1 MTSIQNCTQPAV
13 HVDIPPRPTHKIMP
27 DRKEREHWWEFLN
40 GSSESI
46 WNPPKK
52 PKKQNNRNDRYGAG
66 PSRVNTYSYG
76 RDEVDVLD
84 YAVSMD
90 PTESLPTP
98 SGTPAPPDQT
108 GNDQH
113 PKDTPAH
120 AQDNPTAPGSLT
132 VPHPTPTLIRDID
145 HVRFSPINS
154 TAQPIAHKTRSLL
167 HFSPEI
173 EVCDTPSNVFRTLD
187 QPTPRGCNTA
197 AVAATAATVC
207 RNREARTV
215 DVRAARSCRRLY
227 FRR

>member
-27 DRKEREHWWEFLN
+27 DRKKREHWWEFLN

-52 PKKQNNRNDRYGAG
+52 PKKQNNRNDRYGIG

-98 SGTPAPPDQT
+98 SGTPAPPDQHWKQRPHDP
-108 GNDQH
+108 GGLY
-113 PKDTPAH
+113 ASALEEGLH
-120 AQDNPTAPGSLT
+120 AEQKRL
-132 VPHPTPTLIRDID
+132 
-145 HVRFSPINS
+145 
-154 TAQPIAHKTRSLL
+154 
-167 HFSPEI
+167 
-173 EVCDTPSNVFRTLD
+173 
-187 QPTPRGCNTA
+187 
-197 AVAATAATVC
+197 
-207 RNREARTV
+207 
-215 DVRAARSCRRLY
+215 RAWMWER
-227 FRR
+227 